1 MGSPKSFRSTF
12 TEIIVPSRVN
22 TGGPIIIIGVNTYI
36 RSNAGVDTTIL
47 GFHQQAKTELPLCQ
61 IG

>member
-22 TGGPIIIIGVNTYI
+22 TGRPVIIIGVNIYI
-36 RSNAGVDTTIL
+36 NAGVDTTIL
-47 GFHQQAKTELPLCQ
+47 DFHQQAKTELRFCQ